1 MDVFMWTIVGSISG
15 FIASNFRKKEEIDRL
30 TDLSLGVLGSLVTG
44 ILLNIFG
51 KPGITDLNI
60 YGIFVTFLGAIVL
73 IWIGRALSHA

>member
-1 MDVFMWTIVGSISG
+1 MDVFIWTIVGSISG

-60 YGIFVTFLGAIVL
+60 YGIFVTILGAIIL
-73 IWIGRALSHA
+73 IWIGRTLSHA